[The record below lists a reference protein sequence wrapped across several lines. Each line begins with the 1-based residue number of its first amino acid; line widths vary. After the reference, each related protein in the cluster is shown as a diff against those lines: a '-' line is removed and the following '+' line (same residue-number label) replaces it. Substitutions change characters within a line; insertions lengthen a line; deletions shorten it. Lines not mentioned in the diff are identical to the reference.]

1 MIPSSH
7 AATTCTDSRTRR
19 NQHGGGHLNDPDEQH
34 ERVTRD
40 RKQSLNRW
48 SEILIPVREEVCEL
62 IESRFARL
70 R

>member
-7 AATTCTDSRTRR
+7 AATMYAPIRGRVATSTGS
-19 NQHGGGHLNDPDEQH
+19 GHLYDPDEQH

-48 SEILIPVREEVCEL
+48 SEILIPVREEVGEL
-62 IESRFARL
+62 IESG
-70 R
+70 